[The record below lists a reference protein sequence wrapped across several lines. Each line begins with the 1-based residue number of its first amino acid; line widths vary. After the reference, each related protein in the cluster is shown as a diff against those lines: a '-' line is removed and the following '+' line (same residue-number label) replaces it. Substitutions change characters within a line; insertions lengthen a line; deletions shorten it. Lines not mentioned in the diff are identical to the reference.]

1 MSENTIKNCFEN
13 PAFGKPDVVADET
26 VDHELDELLQ
36 GLCFDN
42 RVEELLGFDNRVD
55 TCELVMNTL
64 SVDWRQGL
72 RAECFQSVINPN
84 IESSDDGLNF
94 EEDVDDVIAI
104 NSKSAVIQEIGNSV
118 LAILDKLHEVLFR

>member
-1 MSENTIKNCFEN
+1 MSFYKDFVLTTQSKNCW
-13 PAFGKPDVVADET
+13 DLT
-26 VDHELDELLQ
+26 I
-36 GLCFDN
+36 
-42 RVEELLGFDNRVD
+42 VD
-55 TCELVMNTL
+55 TCEPVMNTL

-118 LAILDKLHEVLFR
+118 LAILDKSHEVLFR